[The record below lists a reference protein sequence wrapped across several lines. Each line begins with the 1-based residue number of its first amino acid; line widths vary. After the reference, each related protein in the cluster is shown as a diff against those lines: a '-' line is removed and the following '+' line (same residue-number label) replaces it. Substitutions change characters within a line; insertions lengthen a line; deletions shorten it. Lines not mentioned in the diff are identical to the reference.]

1 MVLALL
7 AIDTETNG
15 VGWHDDAF
23 MVSIAYYKVQDPANG
38 VHSIVWDFRPGA
50 MDHDEEHSWDEI
62 LYYISDSDTIIMH
75 NAKFDLQKLVRAGF
89 PLRIFKD
96 KVEDTQAI
104 AHLIDEQQ
112 STGLKF
118 LAEKYLNE
126 TTDENEALKAYRRKA
141 KLKKEDGY
149 QHIPHEILAPYA
161 EKDAEFT
168 LRLYSHLKPMLHED
182 LLPLYNMEIELTFAL
197 LGIEARGMSVDRE
210 YVTQK
215 RKEYG
220 DRIYKLKHRI
230 GELAGPEFNPQSP
243 QQVLHALAE
252 RGVNVGKTD
261 KATLSSLDD
270 ELARLIVDLRE
281 ANKIKA
287 TYFDALH
294 EEARDGIL
302 HPNFRQHGT
311 RTGRMSSGS
320 AEA

>member
-1 MVLALL
+1 
-7 AIDTETNG
+7 
-15 VGWHDDAF
+15 
-23 MVSIAYYKVQDPANG
+23 
-38 VHSIVWDFRPGA
+38 
-50 MDHDEEHSWDEI
+50 
-62 LYYISDSDTIIMH
+62 
-75 NAKFDLQKLVRAGF
+75 
-89 PLRIFKD
+89 
-96 KVEDTQAI
+96 
-104 AHLIDEQQ
+104 
-112 STGLKF
+112 
-118 LAEKYLNE
+118 
-126 TTDENEALKAYRRKA
+126 
-141 KLKKEDGY
+141 
-149 QHIPHEILAPYA
+149 
-161 EKDAEFT
+161 
-168 LRLYSHLKPMLHED
+168 
-182 LLPLYNMEIELTFAL
+182 
-197 LGIEARGMSVDRE
+197 MSVDRE